1 MQSYQGCLFRVYWS
15 LLCLAPV
22 GLCSA
27 QIAPAELRLRTAEL
41 PPYQVLIEGKLSGVS
56 VATLNC
62 ALNQYNVS
70 YQIDVVPTKR
80 AEYDVRQGVAD
91 GYFSAVKN
99 QQSDVYARLS
109 APLALEKWF
118 LVSLGTEAVP
128 DVRLLR
134 DFRIGVLRGSSESE
148 WLQGRVSQVAEANSI
163 DQLTQLLAAR
173 RVDALVADQRALASV
188 ALQQPE
194 QAIRM
199 QFLRYA
205 QLGVYFRHDFLQQR
219 PNFLRNFNQG
229 LGHCQRLTVQLTE
242 VEKHHLQQRAA
253 AYFELLLAQTT
264 IFSELE
270 QAAPEYDAIALQ
282 TIDERWQAEYKS
294 GAYTLIADY
303 LSRPL
308 SRSLAQLA
316 LATDD
321 GVNEILVFDRQGA
334 NVAFSRVPSDFNQ
347 ADEIKF
353 QQTIGAVQG
362 EQSSTIDNGADS
374 YLDDIVYDAS
384 TQSFQAQWTRVVRSP
399 EGEAIGAITLGL
411 DVETLLSGV
420 TVPLSILLE
429 RE

>member
-1 MQSYQGCLFRVYWS
+1 MQSYRGCLLRIYWS

-22 GLCSA
+22 GLATA
-27 QIAPAELRLRTAEL
+27 QVAPAELRLRTSEL

-80 AEYDVRQGVAD
+80 AEYDVRQGAAD

-99 QQSDVYARLS
+99 QQSDGYARLS

-118 LVSLGTEAVP
+118 LVSLGTEPLP

-148 WLQGRVSQVAEANSI
+148 WLQGRVSQIAEANSI
-163 DQLTQLLAAR
+163 EQLTQLLAAR

-188 ALQQPE
+188 AIYQPAA
-194 QAIRM
+194 AIRM

-219 PNFLRNFNQG
+219 PNFLRDFNQG
-229 LGHCQRLTVQLTE
+229 LGHCQRLTVQLSE
-242 VEKHHLQQRAA
+242 VEKRHLQQRAA
-253 AYFELLLAQTT
+253 AYFEMLLTQTT
-264 IFSELE
+264 ILSEL
-270 QAAPEYDAIALQ
+270 QQITTEYDEIALP
-282 TIDERWQAEYKS
+282 TIDETWQAEYKS

-347 ADEIKF
+347 ADEVKF
-353 QQTIGAVQG
+353 QQTIGVAQ
-362 EQSSTIDNGADS
+362 DNKPSAMSDS
-374 YLDDIVYDAS
+374 FLDDIVYDAS

-399 EGEAIGAITLGL
+399 EGDAIGAITLGL